1 VSEAAPPED
10 PPPTA
15 AWPARP
21 ARVIPPTVFERPE
34 RANSPTLT
42 QAFAPLGPLFALDV
56 LTAFTVGMLPPLLPL
71 VADQWA
77 LTAVEAGLV
86 NTLYAIGRL
95 TGSYPASQL
104 RVRWG
109 TRRVVFIG
117 LSGLILGSVGCGLAP
132 TFPLFLLARVVMGLG
147 ASATFLA
154 VFAEL
159 LESAPA
165 PWRGRLANAFEG
177 VAILSLAVGGSL
189 AAVVAQ
195 AAGWRPVFVGAG
207 LVMLLCYVFGRRIGA
222 TAGRRQAPVETAR
235 PSVSAGAFR
244 GLAPVY
250 AGTLSLGLTWAGL
263 FATVVPL
270 LGHDRY
276 ALTTTAIGLGM
287 AAAYVAEVAG
297 LALLSLVID
306 RVRREPLFLAGAV
319 VVLGGGLLLAAGTR
333 PIVFAAGLVLVG
345 SGFSVWMIPAT
356 VLADRAG
363 TPLPPIHLAAYRI
376 ALDAGMILGPLIL
389 GAMAEL
395 AGYRAAVGAGGF
407 IFVAGAAVLARL
419 RPRRIFR

>member
-1 VSEAAPPED
+1 VSEAAPPDDRPPD
-10 PPPTA
+10 P
-15 AWPARP
+15 AWPRQP
-21 ARVIPPTVFERPE
+21 ARVVPPAVFDRPDPAS
-34 RANSPTLT
+34 RPTLAQT
-42 QAFAPLGPLFALDV
+42 FAPLGPLFALDV

-77 LTAVEAGLV
+77 LSAVEAGLV

-95 TGSYPASQL
+95 AGSYPASQL

-117 LSGLILGSVGCGLAP
+117 LGGLILGSVGCGLAP
-132 TFPLFLLARVVMGLG
+132 TFPLFLLARVVMGIG

-177 VAILSLAVGGSL
+177 TAILSLAVGGSL
-189 AAVVAQ
+189 AAVLAQ
-195 AAGWRPVFVGAG
+195 AAGWRPVFVAAG
-207 LVMLLCYVFGRRIGA
+207 LVMLLCYVFGRPIGA
-222 TAGRRQAPVETAR
+222 TAGRRAAPAQVPG
-235 PSVSAGAFR
+235 PSVSAAAFR
-244 GLAPVY
+244 GLGPVY
-250 AGTLSLGLTWAGL
+250 AGTLALGLTWSGL

-276 ALTTTAIGLGM
+276 ELTTTAIGLGM

-319 VVLGGGLLLAAGTR
+319 VVLGGGLLLAAGSR
-333 PIVFAAGLVLVG
+333 PAVFAAGLVLVG
-345 SGFSVWMIPAT
+345 GGFSVWMIPAT

-395 AGYRAAVGAGGF
+395 AGYRAAVAAGGL
-407 IFVAGAAVLARL
+407 IFVAGAGILA
-419 RPRRIFR
+419 RPRRRSFH